1 MKAQFVINPLAPEV
15 SRLPRQV
22 RVFIRKTHFHPAKPA
37 TQRNPSSD
45 QDVDFVANDTCHRV
59 WPYTST
65 PSDPCGDGH
74 QLRANTVDP
83 DFDIDSSEEFADH
96 DDPYAGLTIVEPG
109 YGNIRRWLRG
119 HDIL

>member
-15 SRLPRQV
+15 ARLPRKT

-37 TQRNPSSD
+37 AQHNPSSD
-45 QDVDFVANDTCHRV
+45 QDVDFVVRDALA
-59 WPYTST
+59 Y
-65 PSDPCGDGH
+65 SDPYRDGH

-83 DFDIDSSEEFADH
+83 DFDIDSSQEFSDH

-109 YGNIRRWLRG
+109 HGNIRRWLRG
-119 HDIL
+119 HHIL

>member
-15 SRLPRQV
+15 ARLPRKT
-22 RVFIRKTHFHPAKPA
+22 RVFIRRTHFHPAKPA
-37 TQRNPSSD
+37 AQHNPSSD
-45 QDVDFVANDTCHRV
+45 QDVDFVVRDALA
-59 WPYTST
+59 Y
-65 PSDPCGDGH
+65 SDPYRDGH

-83 DFDIDSSEEFADH
+83 DFDIDSSQEFSDH